1 MSATEEQARRGLCS
15 THKKKLKQDLRART
29 GRREGVVATIRAN
42 GAHFGGRSSVVAVAL
57 VILASALGVL
67 TVLAG
72 TAQPSRADDTG
83 LTCFGR
89 QATVT
94 GIIGTNGDD
103 VIIGS
108 QTTND
113 TIVGLGGN
121 DRICGLG
128 GDDLLSGGP
137 DDDHVDGGPGND
149 RVGGDSG
156 FADTNPD
163 FAIDGG
169 NDEIFGG
176 PGNDGM
182 TADHFLFAT
191 GEISGDGGMTKSSG
205 ARGSTLFSETTGAPP

>member
-1 MSATEEQARRGLCS
+1 MLDAQEEAQS
-15 THKKKLKQDLRART
+15 RT
-29 GRREGVVATIRAN
+29 FAHEPGEGKAWWLGMVATIRAN
-42 GAHFGGRSSVVAVAL
+42 GAHFGRRSSVVAVAL

-128 GDDLLSGGP
+128 AMISCREDPMTTTSTAVRATIAWVVTLASP
-137 DDDHVDGGPGND
+137 TPTPT
-149 RVGGDSG
+149 SPST
-156 FADTNPD
+156 A
-163 FAIDGG
+163 
-169 NDEIFGG
+169 
-176 PGNDGM
+176 GM
-182 TADHFLFAT
+182 TR
-191 GEISGDGGMTKSSG
+191 SSV
-205 ARGSTLFSETTGAPP
+205 AQETMA

>member
-1 MSATEEQARRGLCS
+1 M
-15 THKKKLKQDLRART
+15 
-29 GRREGVVATIRAN
+29 ATIRAN
-42 GAHFGGRSSVVAVAL
+42 GAHFGRRSSVVAVAL

-113 TIVGLGGN
+113 TIVGLGAT
-121 DRICGLG
+121 IASAAW
-128 GDDLLSGGP
+128 GDDLLSG
-137 DDDHVDGGPGND
+137 
-149 RVGGDSG
+149 R
-156 FADTNPD
+156 T
-163 FAIDGG
+163 
-169 NDEIFGG
+169 
-176 PGNDGM
+176 
-182 TADHFLFAT
+182 
-191 GEISGDGGMTKSSG
+191 
-205 ARGSTLFSETTGAPP
+205 R